1 MERVVSVNIIGNI
14 DKYNKRSSY
23 YNSICYIADSDY
35 GTDITLHDRRE
46 EYINNNMG
54 ICKDGCDIA
63 SYNYETQKA
72 VCSCGIKTEIPLM
85 KDIKIDKQ
93 SLLKSFTDINNIA
106 NIQMLKCY
114 KIVFTKK
121 NILKNIGCFIFLFFI
136 LINFICL
143 FSFILKD
150 YKLLYLKICKLK
162 MYFLNNKIKN
172 KKIISYNNERNKKAN
187 FRENKNGK
195 KSSEKNLV
203 INNAYKKKQI
213 NSKMKL
219 NKLNS
224 PPKNNFNNIPKSN
237 KKSIYIIKNKFIIN
251 LNKNQNTK
259 KMKNSN
265 ILSKNINIKKSKV
278 MELNYNEINHLT
290 FNEAIT
296 KDKRTYCQYYLS
308 LLKSNHFIHYICYN
322 RDYNSIAIKVS
333 ILILNLASSIA
344 INSLF
349 FNDSTMHKIYIDHGS
364 FDFLYQLPQ
373 IIYSSIISYILDFLI
388 NFLGLSQDN
397 ILTIKSADILA
408 KDIYKKFNKLF
419 KVLKVKFTFF
429 FIINFILLILFWYY
443 VTCFCGIY
451 RNTQI
456 HLFKDSLSSF
466 VTSFITPFVLYL
478 FPGLFRICALKGK
491 NKGLYKF
498 SKILQTI

>member
-1 MERVVSVNIIGNI
+1 
-14 DKYNKRSSY
+14 
-23 YNSICYIADSDY
+23 
-35 GTDITLHDRRE
+35 
-46 EYINNNMG
+46 
-54 ICKDGCDIA
+54 
-63 SYNYETQKA
+63 
-72 VCSCGIKTEIPLM
+72 
-85 KDIKIDKQ
+85 
-93 SLLKSFTDINNIA
+93 
-106 NIQMLKCY
+106 
-114 KIVFTKK
+114 
-121 NILKNIGCFIFLFFI
+121 
-136 LINFICL
+136 
-143 FSFILKD
+143 
-150 YKLLYLKICKLK
+150 

-237 KKSIYIIKNKFIIN
+237 KKSINIIKNKFIIN

-322 RDYNSIAIKVS
+322 RDYNSIAIKVF

-364 FDFLYQLPQ
+364 FGFLYQLPQ